1 MRHVQSVTLAATVV
15 LTSFSSVFAVQNPF
29 TPRGVR
35 SPWIEDRRP
44 QTMTRTRTRLALLGL
59 MAALGASACTPTVRL
74 QVDPIQIY
82 AKLDADVRVRL
93 DKELQ
98 DLLVE
103 NPNLF

>member
-1 MRHVQSVTLAATVV
+1 
-15 LTSFSSVFAVQNPF
+15 
-29 TPRGVR
+29 
-35 SPWIEDRRP
+35 
-44 QTMTRTRTRLALLGL
+44 MTRTRTRLALLGL
-59 MAALGASACTPTVRL
+59 VAALGVSACTPTVRL

>member
-1 MRHVQSVTLAATVV
+1 MNRKR
-15 LTSFSSVFAVQNPF
+15 LTA
-29 TPRGVR
+29 
-35 SPWIEDRRP
+35 
-44 QTMTRTRTRLALLGL
+44 ALLGL
-59 MAALGASACTPTVRL
+59 TVAGSAMAACTPTIRL

-93 DKELQ
+93 DRELQ

>member
-1 MRHVQSVTLAATVV
+1 MTLPQRLTRPLLLTLGTAV
-15 LTSFSSVFAVQNPF
+15 L
-29 TPRGVR
+29 
-35 SPWIEDRRP
+35 
-44 QTMTRTRTRLALLGL
+44 LAG
-59 MAALGASACTPTVRL
+59 CTPTIRL

-93 DKELQ
+93 DQELR

>member
-1 MRHVQSVTLAATVV
+1 
-15 LTSFSSVFAVQNPF
+15 
-29 TPRGVR
+29 
-35 SPWIEDRRP
+35 
-44 QTMTRTRTRLALLGL
+44 MTRNQTRGAVAFLGL
-59 MAALGASACTPTVRL
+59 LAVGVAACTPTVRL

-98 DLLVE
+98 DLLAE

>member
-1 MRHVQSVTLAATVV
+1 
-15 LTSFSSVFAVQNPF
+15 
-29 TPRGVR
+29 
-35 SPWIEDRRP
+35 
-44 QTMTRTRTRLALLGL
+44 MTRTRMRLALIGL
-59 MAALGASACTPTVRL
+59 FAAAGVAACTPTVRL

-82 AKLDADVRVRL
+82 AKLDADVRIRL

>member
-1 MRHVQSVTLAATVV
+1 
-15 LTSFSSVFAVQNPF
+15 
-29 TPRGVR
+29 
-35 SPWIEDRRP
+35 
-44 QTMTRTRTRLALLGL
+44 MTRTRARLALIGFI
-59 MAALGASACTPTVRL
+59 AAVGVGACTPTVRL

>member
-1 MRHVQSVTLAATVV
+1 M
-15 LTSFSSVFAVQNPF
+15 N
-29 TPRGVR
+29 
-35 SPWIEDRRP
+35 
-44 QTMTRTRTRLALLGL
+44 RTRMRLALLGL
-59 MAALGASACTPTVRL
+59 VAALGVSACTPTVRL

-82 AKLDADVRVRL
+82 AKLDADVRIRL

>member
-1 MRHVQSVTLAATVV
+1 M
-15 LTSFSSVFAVQNPF
+15 P
-29 TPRGVR
+29 
-35 SPWIEDRRP
+35 
-44 QTMTRTRTRLALLGL
+44 RTRKIAALASLAVLGAGLLGT
-59 MAALGASACTPTVRL
+59 AACTPTVRL

-82 AKLDADVRVRL
+82 AKLDADVRIRL

>member
-1 MRHVQSVTLAATVV
+1 MTLKRTALAAFGLLAVV
-15 LTSFSSVFAVQNPF
+15 
-29 TPRGVR
+29 
-35 SPWIEDRRP
+35 
-44 QTMTRTRTRLALLGL
+44 
-59 MAALGASACTPTVRL
+59 GATACTPTVRL

-98 DLLVE
+98 DLLAE

>member
-1 MRHVQSVTLAATVV
+1 
-15 LTSFSSVFAVQNPF
+15 
-29 TPRGVR
+29 
-35 SPWIEDRRP
+35 
-44 QTMTRTRTRLALLGL
+44 MTRAKTRRAVALIGL
-59 MAALGASACTPTVRL
+59 IAVGAAACTPTVRL

-82 AKLDADVRVRL
+82 AKLDADVRIRL